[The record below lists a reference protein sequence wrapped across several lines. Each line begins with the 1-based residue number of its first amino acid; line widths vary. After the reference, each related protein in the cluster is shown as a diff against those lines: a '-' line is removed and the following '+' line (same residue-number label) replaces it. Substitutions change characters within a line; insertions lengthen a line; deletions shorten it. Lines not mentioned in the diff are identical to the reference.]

1 MAESASPAP
10 APAAQGKTN
19 TTAQSQVE
27 AKVQPCQFYFRP
39 DTAEIICVPEKLAGP
54 LQAHALEMAQAV
66 QDLHDANIKVS
77 EAVTKYGKAVA
88 TKDPQEVQKAKN
100 DYDRAQGFLAKVQ
113 KILAS
118 KTKDLQL
125 AKLDTNGSGMIEL
138 LPVAPGGP
146 NGKGKQFN
154 RKIVHVKSTHPAA
167 QGWRAFPIDR
177 ERGSASSQRRN
188 VAGSQPHE
196 SESIFARDP
205 ATGKR
210 SLDHKKMMKQISA
223 IKPEIKAEFIK
234 FDDVQFNG
242 IIEDWALSWN
252 YKKEGQGLNGHFK
265 DNIDTS
271 RQAQTMRYMAGV
283 GAAAVYDPSGGK
295 LGLKAEAK
303 AEFAVAEGKASI
315 AFYAPHRIGWV
326 LHFQSPTTGKLY
338 PLGSIRA
345 KIEAVLAGVAGAS
358 VVAELS
364 TEIEC
369 SKLKIAMKGV
379 TAPGAPPPTIN
390 PAGGPQVSDK
400 TKITP
405 AKLDVGAFAGV
416 KVDVDVTGSLQW
428 LDPEN
433 KSKDASHEDFI
444 KIAPGVSAMA
454 GAAAAFKLEVTYN
467 NGKFIMIVQASLCL
481 GAGARGKIACETN
494 ALLVGKFILWV
505 GYQLYHANYEFL
517 AFISKEAF
525 KALQDIQ
532 FLMIQSGKEAVDFT
546 LRSYQE
552 ISEQVTNVLSIMDKT
567 EARDALATRIL
578 NDDSKLR
585 NATPET
591 KGMLLYQLTR
601 HDKTDWVNPGNY
613 QKGDAYHNRK
623 RAVLRVLQW
632 VQTKREWDNV
642 FQHMHPRG
650 NRIEGSHYLTVERF
664 MRLGYDDMDDDLDR
678 IKQRLRTEPARG
690 YAVAANN
697 SMAYEMNSEDRP
709 QWAMTAIHPLSSM
722 DISNIA

>member
-1 MAESASPAP
+1 MAEVLFGGALTGMICRWKPKVCIDLLKT
-10 APAAQGKTN
+10 GKAMARATLSLKLLISCHFAN
-19 TTAQSQVE
+19 GCCDSRPETGSRAGC
-27 AKVQPCQFYFRP
+27 AKRG
-39 DTAEIICVPEKLAGP
+39 LAKRT
-54 LQAHALEMAQAV
+54 LDAV
-66 QDLHDANIKVS
+66 HDANIKVS
-77 EAVTKYGKAVA
+77 EAVTQYGKAVA

-113 KILAS
+113 KTLAS

-125 AKLDTNGSGMIEL
+125 GKLDTNGSGMIEL

-167 QGWRAFPIDR
+167 QGWRAFPIDH
-177 ERGSASSQRRN
+177 ERASASSQRRN
-188 VAGSQPHE
+188 VAGSQSHE

-252 YKKEGQGLNGHFK
+252 YKKEGQSLNGHFK

-283 GAAAVYDPSGGK
+283 GAAVVYDPSGGK

-338 PLGSIRA
+338 PLGSMRA

-390 PAGGPQVSDK
+390 RRRRSAGLGQDQ
-400 TKITP
+400 
-405 AKLDVGAFAGV
+405 DHAGQIRC
-416 KVDVDVTGSLQW
+416 GSVCRREGGRGYHGL
-428 LDPEN
+428 
-433 KSKDASHEDFI
+433 
-444 KIAPGVSAMA
+444 
-454 GAAAAFKLEVTYN
+454 AAVARS
-467 NGKFIMIVQASLCL
+467 GKQEQECEPRGLHQDCSGRLGHGRRRRGVQA
-481 GAGARGKIACETN
+481 
-494 ALLVGKFILWV
+494 
-505 GYQLYHANYEFL
+505 
-517 AFISKEAF
+517 
-525 KALQDIQ
+525 
-532 FLMIQSGKEAVDFT
+532 
-546 LRSYQE
+546 
-552 ISEQVTNVLSIMDKT
+552 
-567 EARDALATRIL
+567 
-578 NDDSKLR
+578 
-585 NATPET
+585 
-591 KGMLLYQLTR
+591 
-601 HDKTDWVNPGNY
+601 
-613 QKGDAYHNRK
+613 
-623 RAVLRVLQW
+623 
-632 VQTKREWDNV
+632 
-642 FQHMHPRG
+642 
-650 NRIEGSHYLTVERF
+650 
-664 MRLGYDDMDDDLDR
+664 
-678 IKQRLRTEPARG
+678 
-690 YAVAANN
+690 
-697 SMAYEMNSEDRP
+697 
-709 QWAMTAIHPLSSM
+709 
-722 DISNIA
+722 